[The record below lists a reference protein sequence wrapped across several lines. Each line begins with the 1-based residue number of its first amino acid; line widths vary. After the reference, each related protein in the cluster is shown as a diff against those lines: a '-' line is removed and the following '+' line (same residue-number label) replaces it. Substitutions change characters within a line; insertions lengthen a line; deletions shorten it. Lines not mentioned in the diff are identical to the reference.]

1 MIDYSEGYLNLKRMV
16 EELWAATNERN
27 FMRARELCSDIT
39 VEARML
45 RNQLVIQDDVSREG

>member
-16 EELWAATNERN
+16 EELWTATNERN

-45 RNQLVIQDDVSREG
+45 RNQLVIQDDISREG

>member
-16 EELWAATNERN
+16 EELWRATNEHD

-45 RNQLVIQDDVSREG
+45 RNQLVIQDDAHRES